1 MVSSFSSLILQVVN
15 FLLRKK
21 IITVSRLTT
30 LRVLLME
37 TSVYPTTWGNWGG
50 GGSPCKSKSE
60 DFPLLLDKNITYWEI
75 PNIWKKGIFNS
86 FQISFNKNFAC
97 SVHSV
102 TQLWL
107 IWKSSI
113 KTKSFNKKPCPAGLS
128 AKIICQAS
136 PFLPNPFPWT
146 FMGNPG
152 DGEKSYPTA
161 KNLLTS
167 PISSFA
173 VKSFISS
180 PSNSSFQVIILC
192 NLYL

>member
-113 KTKSFNKKPCPAGLS
+113 KTKSLNTKPCPAGLS
-128 AKIICQAS
+128 PRIICQAS
-136 PFLPNPFPWT
+136 PFLPKMSQNCCTHQVWAVPPS
-146 FMGNPG
+146 P
-152 DGEKSYPTA
+152 YPTA
-161 KNLLTS
+161 KNFLIS
-167 PISSFA
+167 PITKVSTLLHETAIFD
-173 VKSFISS
+173 
-180 PSNSSFQVIILC
+180 
-192 NLYL
+192 